1 MLATPADAQVGLP
14 GDGRTWAYEVKWDG
28 MRVLADV
35 HGGRLR
41 LTSRTGRDITVAFPE
56 LRGLAEAHPDVL
68 LDGEVIVFAGG
79 TPSFAA
85 LADRIHVTDPRRA
98 ASLASRAP
106 ATLIAF
112 DVLRL
117 YGVDL
122 LDRSWQERREA
133 LERLTPSG
141 TAWQLS
147 PVYDD
152 RDALRVRV
160 AELEATL
167 GVRIAE
173 VVRAKSDLDAFE
185 IDYRKRVGILHE
197 QLDKLELEIAEAEL
211 GELSKRVASRAD
223 GSSES
228 PAAGR
233 PAPAPRYTTDA
244 ARKLFRDVAK
254 AIHPDLALDESTRDR
269 RHALMVEANR
279 AYALGDEEQLRFI
292 LDAWERSPEAVRGL
306 DPEAIRLRLVRRIA
320 QIEEQQDMLARDL
333 AALKDS
339 PLGKLK
345 AMVDEAAAAGKDLVR
360 DMIGRL
366 KRDILVATNRLD
378 AMRPPD

>member
-1 MLATPADAQVGLP
+1 MSP
-14 GDGRTWAYEVKWDG
+14 
-28 MRVLADV
+28 
-35 HGGRLR
+35 
-41 LTSRTGRDITVAFPE
+41 
-56 LRGLAEAHPDVL
+56 
-68 LDGEVIVFAGG
+68 
-79 TPSFAA
+79 
-85 LADRIHVTDPRRA
+85 A
-98 ASLASRAP
+98 ASRYH
-106 ATLIAF
+106 F
-112 DVLRL
+112 DVTIL
-117 YGVDL
+117 V
-122 LDRSWQERREA
+122 RSHQRND
-133 LERLTPSG
+133 
-141 TAWQLS
+141 
-147 PVYDD
+147 DD
-152 RDALRVRV
+152 REALRVRV
-160 AELEATL
+160 AELEAIL
-167 GVRIAE
+167 GARIAE
-173 VVRAKSDLDAFE
+173 VARVKSDLDAFE

-292 LDAWERSPEAVRGL
+292 LDAWERSPEAVQGL

>member
-1 MLATPADAQVGLP
+1 MSPV
-14 GDGRTWAYEVKWDG
+14 
-28 MRVLADV
+28 
-35 HGGRLR
+35 
-41 LTSRTGRDITVAFPE
+41 
-56 LRGLAEAHPDVL
+56 
-68 LDGEVIVFAGG
+68 
-79 TPSFAA
+79 
-85 LADRIHVTDPRRA
+85 
-98 ASLASRAP
+98 ASRYH
-106 ATLIAF
+106 F
-112 DVLRL
+112 DVTIL
-117 YGVDL
+117 V
-122 LDRSWQERREA
+122 RSPQRNDDDREA
-133 LERLTPSG
+133 L
-141 TAWQLS
+141 
-147 PVYDD
+147 
-152 RDALRVRV
+152 RVQV
-160 AELEATL
+160 AELEAML

-173 VVRAKSDLDAFE
+173 LARVKADLDAFE

-254 AIHPDLALDESTRDR
+254 AIHPDLALDASTQDR

-292 LDAWERSPEAVRGL
+292 LDAWERSPEAVQGL
-306 DPEAIRLRLVRRIA
+306 DPDAMRLRLVRRIA

-345 AMVDEAAAAGKDLVR
+345 AMVDEAAATGKDLVR